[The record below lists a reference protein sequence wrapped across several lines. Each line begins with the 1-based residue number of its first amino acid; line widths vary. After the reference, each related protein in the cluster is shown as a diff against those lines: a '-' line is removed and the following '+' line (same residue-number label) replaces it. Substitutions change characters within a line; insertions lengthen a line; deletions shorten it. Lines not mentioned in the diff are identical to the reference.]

1 MSLGKASNGVVL
13 PPRAY
18 SEPLPPFSANIRAQP
33 SPQDARPALIV
44 AVAPSDVERFPSSPY
59 ARMAARSTAEA
70 VRMIERWRPRCIAV
84 DWDAQ
89 EFDAVAI
96 CDAARQSAQV
106 AILAIMQQPERAPA
120 ALRAGC
126 HAVLLKPFAL
136 NLVAARLGR
145 LCREMPAAVA
155 ASRLGAM
162 QQWVGTNRTWPEVSC
177 PACAENG
184 AVGFEHSSHRR
195 SWYACL
201 KCEHVW
207 LGVRRE

>member
-1 MSLGKASNGVVL
+1 
-13 PPRAY
+13 
-18 SEPLPPFSANIRAQP
+18 
-33 SPQDARPALIV
+33 
-44 AVAPSDVERFPSSPY
+44 
-59 ARMAARSTAEA
+59 MAARSTIEA
-70 VRMIERWRPRCIAV
+70 VRMIERWRPRCIAI
-84 DWDAQ
+84 DWDAP
-89 EFDAVAI
+89 EFDAAAI
-96 CDAARQSAQV
+96 CSVARQSGQPV
-106 AILAIMQQPERAPA
+106 AILAVMQQPERAPA

-145 LCREMPAAVA
+145 LTREMPVAVA

-162 QQWVGTNRTWPEVSC
+162 QQWAGTNRTWPEVSC
-177 PACAENG
+177 PTCGESG

-201 KCEHVW
+201 KCDHVW